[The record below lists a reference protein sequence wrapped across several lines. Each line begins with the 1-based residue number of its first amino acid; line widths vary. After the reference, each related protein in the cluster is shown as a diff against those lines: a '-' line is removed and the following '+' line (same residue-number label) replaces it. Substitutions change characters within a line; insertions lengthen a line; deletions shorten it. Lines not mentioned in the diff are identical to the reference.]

1 MFSNLFKIAVRNLLK
16 YKAFSFINLFGL
28 TVGAA
33 CCLYILL
40 YVQEHRGYDKHH
52 RDNGSLFRVTSDL
65 YLPDDKEPK
74 LMATCSP
81 PIAPAIKAD
90 FPEVEEAARVCS
102 PPGVERNLF
111 RLGDKVFYEK
121 RGLYAD
127 STFFRVF
134 DYHFLAGDP
143 RHALDEPNSVVVSE
157 QLARRL
163 FNTTEAVGQYVNI
176 GSQEGEQKFKV
187 TGVFNGDLGNTHLLP
202 EFFMAMNSG
211 GIGEYVRIDDSW
223 AGNNFVYGYL
233 RLRPGADAKA
243 LEAKLPAFL
252 QRHGANQLAQLNMK
266 KTLQLQSVADIHT
279 DARRSAEMAP
289 GISEK
294 FLKIL
299 LMIAGFILLVA
310 CINFMNLTTARSTRR
325 AQEVGVRKAIGAPR
339 SALIG
344 QFLGES
350 ILLSLLAVLLAIPA
364 VYVAL
369 PFLNN
374 ISGADIQLEFA
385 RNPGAWGMVG
395 VLVLLTGLVAGSY
408 PAFYLSSFKPV
419 AVLRGIGAVRT
430 GGAAVWLRK
439 GLVVSQ
445 FIIASVLI
453 IGAIVI
459 RYQLD
464 FMLTKDLGFE
474 KAQKVVF
481 QFRTAE
487 GQRKVQSFR
496 NEIGQLPEVAAAS
509 AMAVCPGQ
517 QLYNDIPM
525 YKPGQDMN
533 TATGIRFTFTDEHYL
548 GALKIKLLAGRFFTP
563 ADTST
568 QRGIGKVVINETALK
583 RLNIPLEQA
592 PGTVLRSEFR
602 DMRFEMTIIG
612 VMQDFFYESLS
623 SEIDPFMVVAA
634 PPREWLQVVADVR
647 ADDFSA
653 FFARAEQIWGQ
664 IVPGLP
670 FEYSFLDSDMDKL
683 YQSEQTLSRIIGAF
697 TLIAILIS
705 CLGLFGLSAFTAE
718 QRTKEIGIRKVL
730 GASSWGITGLLT
742 RDFLLLVLAAL
753 VLAAPAAWWAMDQ
766 WLQDFA
772 YRVQLRWWIFALAG
786 LIAIAVT
793 FLTVC
798 AQSVRAALANPVKA
812 LRSE

>member
-81 PIAPAIKAD
+81 PIAMAIKAD

-163 FNTTEAVGQYVNI
+163 FNTTEALNQYVNI

-243 LEAKLPAFL
+243 LEAKLPDFL
-252 QRHGANQLAQLNMK
+252 QRHGANQLAELNMK
-266 KTLQLQSVADIHT
+266 KTLQLQPVGDIHT
-279 DARRSAEMAP
+279 NTQRIAEMAP
-289 GISEK
+289 GIGEK
-294 FLKIL
+294 FLNIL

-339 SALIG
+339 SALVG

-350 ILLSLLAVLLAIPA
+350 MLLSLLAVLLAIPA

-369 PFLNN
+369 PILND
-374 ISGADIQLEFA
+374 ISGAAIHLEFT

-419 AVLRGIGAVRT
+419 AVLRGIGSVRT

-445 FIIASVLI
+445 FVIASALI

-459 RYQLD
+459 RYQLNY
-464 FMLTKDLGFE
+464 MLTKDLGFE

-481 QFRTAE
+481 QFRTAG
-487 GQRKVQSFR
+487 GQRKVESFR
-496 NEIGQLPEVAAAS
+496 HEIRQLPEVAAAS

-517 QLYNDIPM
+517 HVYNDIPL

-533 TATGIRFTFTDEHYL
+533 TATVIRFTFTDEHYL
-548 GALKIKLLAGRFFTP
+548 DALKIKLLAGRFFTP

-583 RLNIPLEQA
+583 HLNIPLEQA
-592 PGTVLRSEFR
+592 SGTVLRSEFR

-612 VMQDFFYESLS
+612 VMQDFCYESLS
-623 SEIDPFMVVAA
+623 SKIDPFMVVAA
-634 PPREWLQVVADVR
+634 PPGELLQVVADVR

-653 FFARAEQIWGQ
+653 FFARAEKIWNQ
-664 IVPGLP
+664 TVPGLP

-753 VLAAPAAWWAMDQ
+753 VLAAPAAWWAMNQ

-772 YRVQLRWWIFALAG
+772 YRVELRWWIFALAG
-786 LIAIAVT
+786 LIAIVVT